1 VDKQTRYWYLL
12 PFPHQFSLA
21 HLPGAVRQSRLLR
34 FIFGMIVLMVIVTA
48 IVDFQFKSISV
59 ETYQHRV
66 ALTSFLGKFYGR
78 IGLIALLIQ
87 IFLSSRLIRVLGVG
101 GAILFLPVSLMLG
114 SIALFIVP
122 GLWTAVALRGTD
134 QSFRYS
140 LNSYR
145 L

>member
-1 VDKQTRYWYLL
+1 
-12 PFPHQFSLA
+12 
-21 HLPGAVRQSRLLR
+21 
-34 FIFGMIVLMVIVTA
+34 MIVLMVIVTA

-59 ETYQHRV
+59 ETYQDKV
-66 ALTSFLGKFYGR
+66 DLTSFLGKFYGR

-87 IFLSSRLIRVLGVG
+87 IFLSSRLIRVFGVG
-101 GAILFLPVSLMLG
+101 GAILFLPVNLMLG

-122 GLWTAVALRGTD
+122 GPWTAVALRGTD

>member
-1 VDKQTRYWYLL
+1 MDKQTRYWYLL

-21 HLPGAVRQSRLLR
+21 HLPGAVRQSRSLR

-66 ALTSFLGKFYGR
+66 DLTSFLGKFYGR

-114 SIALFIVP
+114 PIALIIVP